1 MAETARKRKRR
12 PASGKRT
19 FVIDGDLR
27 RLIRTEAKE
36 LRMSEEEYLRLVVH
50 LSETLRTSIIPA
62 GLFDGGMLKTLLT
75 NPMMLDMMKGMIGTM
90 ISKWGNSDASS
101 GSNSSTAQVQPQP
114 AQPYMQAPGAWG
126 GPPAMRPT
134 QWGGQGMG
142 MSQPGMYAMPGYG
155 NPHPHSM
162 WGGQMQQQQQQPQQ
176 QQNSSSDGGWFS
188 MDNLSKMMQQLIGRN

>member
-12 PASGKRT
+12 QHAAGKRT

-27 RLIRTEAKE
+27 RMIRNEAKE

-75 NPMMLDMMKGMIGTM
+75 NPMMLDMMKGMIGNV
-90 ISKWGNSDASS
+90 ISKWGSSDSSS
-101 GSNSSTAQVQPQP
+101 GNNSSTVPAQPQP
-114 AQPYMQAPGAWG
+114 ALPHMQAQGPWG
-126 GPPAMRPT
+126 GPPAMRP

-155 NPHPHSM
+155 MQPPHPA
-162 WGGQMQQQQQQPQQ
+162 WGGPMQQQPPQQQQQD
-176 QQNSSSDGGWFS
+176 SSSGGSPFS
-188 MDNLSKMMQQLIGRN
+188 LDNLSKMMQQWIGRN